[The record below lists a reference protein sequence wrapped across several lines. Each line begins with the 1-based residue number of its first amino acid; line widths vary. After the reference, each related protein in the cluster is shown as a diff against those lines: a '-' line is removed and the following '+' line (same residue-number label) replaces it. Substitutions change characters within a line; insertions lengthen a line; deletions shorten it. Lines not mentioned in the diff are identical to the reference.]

1 MVAAAPR
8 PRRGYS
14 ERTTRRSAWI
24 FREGDTTPA
33 GHAFVRG
40 GLSGGQKRRLA
51 VATAL
56 VKRADLIFLDEP
68 TRGPASRRRPNAARQ
83 ARTRSKHPPKIRV
96 PAAQVGP
103 RLRVRAPDLPDVPRR
118 RGRRSG
124 DSHDDSSAVDE
135 DLGAARRPPAHEL
148 RAPRV
153 PAPASR
159 LPASSPPS
167 RVSRRLASS
176 PRRYFGPAAG
186 AVAHFEARGH
196 PFPAQTNPADF
207 LLDLVNSDFVDRATV
222 DAILDAAAAEE
233 TEAAA
238 KAPKVDAGP
247 KVDAA
252 DSREGANPVAG
263 LRPVFRRQAVLV
275 RRDPIYG
282 VRLACCL
289 VSNLFFC
296 AVFANARERKQNQ
309 VTNRLWL
316 MVWLLGVTPRGTQ
329 NFERGIQAP

>member
-1 MVAAAPR
+1 MTIHQPSTKIWALLDDLLLMSCGRRASPLRRLGCPHR
-8 PRRGYS
+8 PRR
-14 ERTTRRSAWI
+14 
-24 FREGDTTPA
+24 
-33 GHAFVRG
+33 
-40 GLSGGQKRRLA
+40 LA
-51 VATAL
+51 
-56 VKRADLIFLDEP
+56 
-68 TRGPASRRRPNAARQ
+68 
-83 ARTRSKHPPKIRV
+83 
-96 PAAQVGP
+96 
-103 RLRVRAPDLPDVPRR
+103 
-118 RGRRSG
+118 
-124 DSHDDSSAVDE
+124 
-135 DLGAARRPPAHEL
+135 
-148 RAPRV
+148 
-153 PAPASR
+153 
-159 LPASSPPS
+159 
-167 RVSRRLASS
+167 SRRLASS

-222 DAILDAAAAEE
+222 DAILDAAAAEA
-233 TEAAA
+233 TEATA

-252 DSREGANPVAG
+252 DAGEGANPVAG

-282 VRLACCL
+282 VRLVCCL

-296 AVFANARERKQNQ
+296 AVFVNARERKQNQ

-316 MVWLLGVTPRGTQ
+316 MVWLLGATPRGTQ